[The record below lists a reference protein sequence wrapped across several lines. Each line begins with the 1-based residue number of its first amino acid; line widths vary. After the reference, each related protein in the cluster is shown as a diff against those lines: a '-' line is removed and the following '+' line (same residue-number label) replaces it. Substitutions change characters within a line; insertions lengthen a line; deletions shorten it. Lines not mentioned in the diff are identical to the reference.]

1 MGFSCDFGFTIPLS
15 VTRKTRNKSSLQK
28 WLLIPGL
35 LLRKGIVC
43 LEHLIVTERQTYTE
57 TGKEEEEEE
66 GRKWGKKELRNP
78 GTRWK
83 SFPLDKFGTI

>member
-1 MGFSCDFGFTIPLS
+1 M
-15 VTRKTRNKSSLQK
+15 QK
-28 WLLIPGL
+28 WLLILGL
-35 LLRKGIVC
+35 LLRKDRVC
-43 LEHLIVTERQTYTE
+43 LEHLIVTERQTYAE
-57 TGKEEEEEE
+57 TGEEEEEE